1 MANAPSQFTPAQI
14 LEAGQRAEA
23 DGRFEH
29 AKQFYRHI
37 VEHHPHTR
45 EFALA
50 RDGLGRLGTRANWAD
65 DVRHGR
71 GYEQP
76 PTHANYAG
84 APAPVAEAGS
94 RADDYAYGQAHG
106 HAAGW
111 TPAGE
116 NGAPYNTSHEQY
128 SYSGGGQ
135 PMPASS
141 DDRRRIQIAP
151 AGYDPGDH
159 EFDDEDYEPR
169 KRYRFG
175 RVLAGVLTY
184 LGLAMLIGGGVLA
197 GLVIA
202 VPDQVR
208 VILAGLPVVPE
219 IIVFVGPTLL
229 VVGFFVCLIGQ
240 LARAVFD
247 AADATRNALELQAA
261 RFVARTAHA
270 RRSSEV

>member
-45 EFALA
+45 EFGLA
-50 RDGLGRLGTRANWAD
+50 RDGLGRLGTGASWAD
-65 DVRHGR
+65 DVHHSR

-76 PTHANYAG
+76 TAHPNYAG
-84 APAPVAEAGS
+84 LPAPAPESVG
-94 RADDYAYGQAHG
+94 RADDYAYAQAHG
-106 HAAGW
+106 QAAGW
-111 TPAGE
+111 TPAAE
-116 NGAPYNTSHEQY
+116 NGAPYNTARDQY

-135 PMPASS
+135 PGPTSS
-141 DDRRRIQIAP
+141 EDRRRIQIAR

-159 EFDDEDYEPR
+159 DFDDEDYEPR
-169 KRYRFG
+169 KRYRLG
-175 RVLAGVLTY
+175 RVLAGLMTY
-184 LGLAMLIGGGVLA
+184 LGLAMLIGGGVVA

-202 VPDQVR
+202 VPDEVR
-208 VILAGLPVVPE
+208 TILSGLPVLPDV
-219 IIVFVGPTLL
+219 IVFVGPALL

-247 AADATRNALELQAA
+247 AADATRNALELQ
-261 RFVARTAHA
+261 VACLVTRTAHA